1 MRVEEAAL
9 ASALQRAFA
18 EAGSPDID
26 EIASSG
32 IGVSARQITDWRTGR
47 NLPTAFRD
55 LEPLIAYLQIAAA
68 ATSQVSRRHRS
79 REVTAWPTP
88 RWRQLWE
95 SAAHP

>member
-18 EAGSPDID
+18 EAGSPDIND
-26 EIASSG
+26 VAASG
-32 IGVSARQITDWRTGR
+32 IGVSAQQITDWRVGR

-55 LEPLIAYLQIAAA
+55 LEPLIAYLQITAA

-95 SAAHP
+95 SAAHL